1 MQSAPDELL
10 GDGPAVVWHV
20 NGLVQLPRV
29 LRLSGHPSHGQE
41 YLWQERGCQR
51 RLPVDESA
59 EDDDAVA
66 NLVLAVL
73 LLDVAA
79 PVKRFKLD
87 YPALSRYLLG
97 RGLHSCIDNQEKN
110 RENNEH
116 SLMNR

>member
-20 NGLVQLPRV
+20 DGWRVQFPRV

-41 YLWQERGCQR
+41 YLWQERRGQR

-66 NLVLAVL
+66 NFVLAVL

-87 YPALSRYLLG
+87 YPALSRYLLTKFVVI
-97 RGLHSCIDNQEKN
+97 CCKID
-110 RENNEH
+110 
-116 SLMNR
+116 